1 MPSSASAYNRSKGK
15 GGYPPR
21 KVFQAEHETAHEAE
35 NEDELAMADMAA
47 EDEEFFEPEENPDA
61 SPPVD
66 PDPDQ
71 EDDDD
76 LGASLSELASVLTV
90 TSNKLKAAT
99 LGRKFTGRKSIQER
113 KRTSSCSA
121 CGAIGHWAGDTECP
135 VSAKGPGKGGKGKSK
150 TATGGTQSSTSS
162 RGDLWG

>member
-1 MPSSASAYNRSKGK
+1 M
-15 GGYPPR
+15 
-21 KVFQAEHETAHEAE
+21 HEAE
-35 NEDELAMADMAA
+35 NEDELATADMAA
-47 EDEEFFEPEENPDA
+47 EDEEFFEPEESPDA
-61 SPPVD
+61 SPSVD